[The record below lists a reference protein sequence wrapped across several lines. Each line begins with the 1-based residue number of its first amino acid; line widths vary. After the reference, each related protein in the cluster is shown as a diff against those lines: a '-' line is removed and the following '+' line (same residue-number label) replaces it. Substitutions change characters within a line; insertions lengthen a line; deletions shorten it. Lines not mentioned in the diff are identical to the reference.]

1 MDAWLARTG
10 HPRGASLDLEQM
22 YALAE
27 RWYAGRLSPEW
38 RGRSAEE
45 AQAIVDEVGL
55 TGEFWRLV

>member
-1 MDAWLARTG
+1 MDTWLARTG

-22 YALAE
+22 WTLAE

-38 RGRSAEE
+38 RGRSPEE